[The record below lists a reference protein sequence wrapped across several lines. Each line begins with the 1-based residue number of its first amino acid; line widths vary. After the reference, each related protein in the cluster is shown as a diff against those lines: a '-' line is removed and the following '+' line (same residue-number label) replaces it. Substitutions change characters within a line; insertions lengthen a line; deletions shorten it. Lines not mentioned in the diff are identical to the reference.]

1 MYDVYL
7 NSKNDLLV
15 LEQGS
20 PRPLVMRG
28 NWRKKKRAVRT
39 VSNEIRVA
47 IGAEGYYLRKLRRIQ
62 PSRNPRS

>member
-15 LEQGS
+15 VEQGS

-28 NWRKKKRAVRT
+28 NWKKKRAVRT
-39 VSNEIRVA
+39 VSNEIRAA
-47 IGAEGYYLRKLRRIQ
+47 IRAEGYYLRKLRRLQ
-62 PSRNPRS
+62 FSRNN